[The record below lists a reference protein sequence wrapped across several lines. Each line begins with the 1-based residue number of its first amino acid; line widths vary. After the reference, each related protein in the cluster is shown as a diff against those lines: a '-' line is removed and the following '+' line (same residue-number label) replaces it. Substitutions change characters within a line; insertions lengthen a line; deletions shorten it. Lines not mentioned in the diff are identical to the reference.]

1 MPKGIFAK
9 EYEDYLIT
17 GNEEALNS
25 LASGSIEKEYFF
37 IMKKLMNEDLT
48 TKLQNEIDAFLRKI
62 PKEKSYRL
70 QAINIFKKLQKNP
83 EKKTEIIQDIKRLFN
98 LKNVTSYSKPVKYNK
113 ASNNQKDENEA
124 QKLPNSFKIENYIKT
139 NKFIEDIYSGSIIP
153 NDTEYKKVFG
163 NNYVNLTFD
172 FNKIPEKTLIKIF
185 TNQEEHRQI
194 FDSICK
200 SIQYSKIDYFKKI
213 AKGIAEECS
222 KKEEAKKKFRKLI
235 NNFISLLLNEQI
247 NALLEYKNVFN
258 CDRLVS
264 ELINRKYSE
273 ISEDKKERVKTL
285 KEIKKLLNE
294 LNYKDDK
301 MTRNVLI
308 TILDLNSRMNIFE
321 LDTFLE
327 YIQVPLHDNPSFYN
341 ITKVLRNKIETNQRK
356 NECFYCQIIQPN
368 NIEDKN
374 IIEKYLKYFFIHE
387 KMNFEKFSKY
397 FNENYIKKFYSK
409 MQFYLGKEEP
419 TKEYILS
426 TNEINA

>member
-83 EKKTEIIQDIKRLFN
+83 EKKTEIIQDIKSLFN
-98 LKNVTSYSKPVKYNK
+98 LQNVTSYSKPVKYNK

-185 TNQEEHRQI
+185 TNQKEHRQI
-194 FDSICK
+194 FNSICK

-213 AKGIAEECS
+213 AKGIATECS
-222 KKEEAKKKFRKLI
+222 KKEETKKKFRKLI
-235 NNFISLLLNEQI
+235 NDFISLLLNEQI

-258 CDRLVS
+258 CDRLIS
-264 ELINRKYSE
+264 EFINRKYSE

-341 ITKVLRNKIETNQRK
+341 ITKVLRNKIETNQRQ

-374 IIEKYLKYFFIHE
+374 IIEKYLKYFF
-387 KMNFEKFSKY
+387 
-397 FNENYIKKFYSK
+397 
-409 MQFYLGKEEP
+409 
-419 TKEYILS
+419 
-426 TNEINA
+426 